1 MEPIGQ
7 LTVRN
12 VMSPQWRGRKAVV
25 LDDDLFSAEALVTA
39 LSACGVTAR
48 FALPVTPAH
57 LKDAVHWGPELAL
70 LNVDYLDDADVTELV
85 DILATA
91 DVSVIALTA
100 QPGEP
105 TACGLRDAGTVVVDR
120 TLLAGDPEAA
130 LRDLLGHSALDAET
144 AFSHVEWA
152 AEVA

>member
-7 LTVRN
+7 LVRN
-12 VMSPQWRGRKAVV
+12 FTSPQWRGHKAIV
-25 LDDDLFSAEALVTA
+25 LDDDLFSAEGLVTA
-39 LSACGVTAR
+39 LSACGITAR

-57 LKDAVHWGPELAL
+57 LRDAVQWGPELAL
-70 LNVDYLDDADVTELV
+70 LNIDYLDDANITELV
-85 DILATA
+85 GILEATEV
-91 DVSVIALTA
+91 DMVALTA

-105 TACGLRDAGTVVVDR
+105 TACRLRDAGIVVVD
-120 TLLAGDPEAA
+120 TALLAHDPVTA
-130 LRDLLGHSALDAET
+130 LRDLLGHAELDAAP

>member
-7 LTVRN
+7 LVRN
-12 VMSPQWRGRKAVV
+12 CTSPQWRDHRAIV
-25 LDDDLFSAEALVTA
+25 LDDDLFSAEALVAA

-57 LKDAVHWGPELAL
+57 LRDVVQWGPELAL

-85 DILATA
+85 GILQAA
-91 DVSVIALTA
+91 EVDVVALTA
-100 QPGEP
+100 QPGEA
-105 TACGLRDAGTVVVDR
+105 TVCRLRDTGIVVIDQA
-120 TLLAGDPEAA
+120 LLARDAVTA
-130 LRDLLGHSALDAET
+130 LRDLLGHAELDSAS

>member
-7 LTVRN
+7 LVRN
-12 VMSPQWRGRKAVV
+12 WTSPQWQDHRAIV

-57 LKDAVHWGPELAL
+57 LRDVVQWGPELAL
-70 LNVDYLDDADVTELV
+70 LNVDYLDDAAVTELV
-85 DILATA
+85 GILQAA
-91 DVSVIALTA
+91 EVDVVALTA

-105 TACGLRDAGTVVVDR
+105 TACRLRDTGIVVIDQA
-120 TLLAGDPEAA
+120 LLARDAVTA
-130 LRDLLGHSALDAET
+130 LRDLLGHAELDSAST
-144 AFSHVEWA
+144 FSHVEWA